1 MHNKFKGLYAANII
15 PLNKDRSIN
24 YTELKNHI
32 KDLLN
37 QGINNFLINGHAGEN
52 FTLAME
58 EQVRILQTI
67 RGSVKKKNLIISGLN
82 FESVTDGLK
91 YSKLFQKNGADAL
104 LIFPPNSWI
113 LSRDDQTIINQH
125 KIIAQNVKI
134 PLFFYQS
141 SVYSHGLN
149 YSNKV
154 HAKLLTIKNIIGVK
168 EGSWNSKSYIKNFN
182 FLKRQKKDFL
192 VMASGDEHLY
202 DGFRYGSDGSM
213 VSLAILMPKQITQ
226 MIEFIHN
233 KKFKEAKKLDLQ
245 ILSLA
250 KIIYGNY
257 PGSHATARL
266 KYCLKLQKKIT
277 QDLTRS
283 IIKISDYDKKILK
296 KTLKRL
302 KLIN

>member
-1 MHNKFKGLYAANII
+1 MHNKFKGLYAANIV

-32 KDLLN
+32 KDLLE
-37 QGINNFLINGHAGEN
+37 QGINNFLVNGHAGEN
-52 FTLAME
+52 FTLTLE
-58 EQVRILQTI
+58 EQVKILQTI
-67 RGSVKKKNLIISGLN
+67 RGIIKKNNLIISGLN

-104 LIFPPNSWI
+104 LIFPPNSWS
-113 LSRDDQTIINQH
+113 LSRDEQTIVNQH
-125 KIIAQNVKI
+125 QIIANHIKI

-141 SVYSHGLN
+141 SIYSHGLN
-149 YSNKV
+149 YSNKI
-154 HAKLLTIKNIIGVK
+154 HAKLIKIKNIIGVK

-182 FLKRQKKDFL
+182 FLKKQKKNFL

-202 DGFRYGSDGSM
+202 DGFKYGSDGSM
-213 VSLAILMPKQITQ
+213 VSLAILMPKQINQ
-226 MIEFIHN
+226 MIKLIHN

-250 KIIYGNY
+250 KIIYGNH

-266 KYCLKLQKKIT
+266 KYCLKLQKKISH
-277 QDLTRS
+277 DLTRS

-296 KTLKRL
+296 KTLKKL
-302 KLIN
+302 KLID